1 MQNTA
6 RVLIDLSALRHNL
19 GVIRRLCPESRIMAM
34 LKADA
39 YGHGVLPA
47 ARALAAADGFAVAR
61 LKEALELREAGFSQ
75 RVLLLGT
82 LLDEAE
88 LGLCSA
94 AEIDVT
100 VHDSVSLAAIAAAA
114 AASPLRVWLKLD
126 CGMHRLGLD
135 SDSFR
140 NARRQL
146 IALSGI
152 TELMLMTHFSTT
164 HEMDSP
170 VMVRQIARFN
180 AAIEG
185 YPAAQVSA
193 ANSAVLIAHPG
204 LRLGWVRPGIT
215 LYGENPLAIQYPL
228 PLRPAMSLRAV
239 VIAVRD
245 IEPGES
251 VGYDG
256 CWTAVRPSRIATLG
270 VGYGDGYPRHA
281 ANGTP
286 VWIRGQRVPL
296 VGRVSMD
303 SITIDVTDCA
313 GVAVGGEATLWGPEL
328 PAAVIAEWARTA
340 SYELFTGV
348 GRRVTRAY
356 AD

>member
-6 RVLIDLSALRHNL
+6 RALIDLSALRHNL
-19 GVIRRLCPESRIMAM
+19 EVVRRLCPDSRVMAM
-34 LKADA
+34 VKADA
-39 YGHGVLPA
+39 YGHGVVPA
-47 ARALAAADGFAVAR
+47 ARALTSADGFAVAR
-61 LKEALELREAGFSQ
+61 LKEALELREAGFSH
-75 RVLLLGT
+75 RLLLLGT

-100 VHDSVSLAAIAAAA
+100 VHDAGSLAAIASAARK
-114 AASPLRVWLKLD
+114 SPLRVWLKLD

-135 SDSFR
+135 SHSFG

-146 IALSGI
+146 SALPGVA
-152 TELMLMTHFSTT
+152 ELVLMTHFSTT

-170 VMVRQIARFN
+170 VMARQITRFT
-180 AAIEG
+180 AAVEG
-185 YPAAQVSA
+185 HPPTQISA
-193 ANSAVLIAHPG
+193 ANSAMLIAHPV

-215 LYGENPLAIQYPL
+215 LYGENPLAIQHPL
-228 PLRPAMSLRAV
+228 PLRPAMSVRAV

-245 IEPGES
+245 IEAGES

-313 GVAVGGEATLWGPEL
+313 GVAVGEQATLWGPEL
-328 PAAVIAEWARTA
+328 PAAIIAEWARTA
-340 SYELFTGV
+340 SYDLFTGV
-348 GRRVTRAY
+348 GRRVTREY
-356 AD
+356 AG